1 MNSASLLRR
10 LGLAAVAAIVAG
22 DMLGSGIFFAP
33 GELASV
39 ARANWQIYFFW
50 ALAGVIV
57 LCGALTLA
65 ELTVQQPK
73 AGATF
78 HIIREGFGPF
88 WAFIKIWVEMFI
100 SGPGSVAGSAILFG
114 EFLTY
119 FVSVS
124 PVIMGTA
131 GIIFFTIINLLG
143 VQWGGRTQITITAIK
158 IAAVLALIFGS
169 IFFAEPVKH
178 ATIMASESHTTLTSL
193 FILIG
198 SGIAAVLFTY
208 DGWTDVTHVAG
219 EVVHPQRN
227 IPRSLLLGVGAIIV
241 LYLLVN
247 YAFLRVVPLEVMK
260 NSPNRVASIFAVNT
274 FGSKG
279 AGYLQA
285 MIIISTLGAMGGLIM
300 TQPRLYFAAAEMYR
314 QKSPLFGMLA
324 GISKTGVP
332 AGSIIFC
339 AIASI
344 LALTFF
350 GSFSRIVNFF
360 VVPMQFI
367 NILMVASIF
376 KLRKRSDADKLQ
388 YRTPFYP
395 FVPLLFIVVMAG
407 FIISALIYHPLDAL
421 IGVALTATG
430 IPFYFRIHNRVP
442 EAAK

>member
-1 MNSASLLRR
+1 MNSASLQRK

-33 GELASV
+33 GELAAV

-73 AGATF
+73 AGASF

-100 SGPGSVAGSAILFG
+100 SGPGSVAGGAILFG

-119 FVSVS
+119 FIPLS
-124 PVIMGTA
+124 PVVMGTI
-131 GIIFFTIINLLG
+131 GIIFFAIINLLG

-158 IAAVLALIFGS
+158 IVAVLALIFGS
-169 IFFAEPVKH
+169 LFIAEPAKSTTMV
-178 ATIMASESHTTLTSL
+178 ATEAHSLASL

-208 DGWTDVTHVAG
+208 DGWTDVSHVAG
-219 EVVHPQRN
+219 EVVQPEKN
-227 IPRSLLLGVGAIIV
+227 VPRSLLLGVGAIIV

-247 YAFLRVVPLEVMK
+247 YAFLHVVPLEVMK
-260 NSPNRVASIFAVNT
+260 KSPNRVASIFAVNT
-274 FGSKG
+274 FGAKG

-314 QKSPLFGMLA
+314 EQSPLFGLLA

-360 VVPMQFI
+360 VAPMQFI

-376 KLRKRSDADKLQ
+376 KLRKKSDAG

-395 FVPLLFIVVMAG
+395 YVPLIFIVVMAG
-407 FIISALIYHPLDAL
+407 FIISALIYHPVDAL

-430 IPFYFRIHNRVP
+430 IPFYFRIHHKNR
-442 EAAK
+442 

>member
-1 MNSASLLRR
+1 MNSASLQRK

-33 GELASV
+33 GELAAV
-39 ARANWQIYFFW
+39 AHANWQIYFFW

-65 ELTVQQPK
+65 ELTVQLPK
-73 AGATF
+73 AGASF
-78 HIIREGFGPF
+78 HIIHEGFGPF

-100 SGPGSVAGSAILFG
+100 SGPGSVAGGAILFG

-119 FVSVS
+119 FVPIS
-124 PVIMGTA
+124 PVIAGTV
-131 GIIFFTIINLLG
+131 GILFFTIINLLG

-158 IAAVLALIFGS
+158 IVAVLALILGS
-169 IFFAEPVKH
+169 IFLAEPIKN
-178 ATIMASESHTTLTSL
+178 ATIVAQESHTSLASL
-193 FILIG
+193 FMLIG

-219 EVVHPQRN
+219 EVVQPERN
-227 IPRSLLLGVGAIIV
+227 VPRSLLLGVTAVIV

-260 NSPNRVASIFAVNT
+260 HSMNRVASIFAVNT
-274 FGSKG
+274 FGAKG

-314 QKSPLFGMLA
+314 EKSPLFGVLA

-332 AGSIIFC
+332 AASIIFT
-339 AIASI
+339 AAVSI

-360 VVPMQFI
+360 VAPMQFI

-376 KLRKRSDADKLQ
+376 KLRKKSDAG
-388 YRTPFYP
+388 YRTPLFP
-395 FVPLLFIVVMAG
+395 FVPLLFIIVMAG
-407 FIISALIYHPLDAL
+407 FIISALIYHPLDTL
-421 IGVALTATG
+421 IGVALSATG
-430 IPFYFRIHNRVP
+430 IPFYFRIRSKET
-442 EAAK
+442 EAIT

>member
-1 MNSASLLRR
+1 MNSASLQRK

-33 GELASV
+33 GELAAV

-100 SGPGSVAGSAILFG
+100 SGPGSVAGGAILFG

-119 FVSVS
+119 FVPLS
-124 PVIMGTA
+124 PVLIGTI
-131 GIIFFTIINLLG
+131 GILFFTIINLLG
-143 VQWGGRTQITITAIK
+143 VQWGGRTQITITSIK
-158 IAAVLALIFGS
+158 IVAVLALILGS
-169 IFFAEPVKH
+169 IFFAEPAKS
-178 ATIMASESHTTLTSL
+178 AAIIASQPHTTFASL

-208 DGWTDVTHVAG
+208 DGWTDVTHVGG
-219 EVVHPQRN
+219 EVVQPQKN
-227 IPRSLLLGVGAIIV
+227 IPRSLLLGVGAIIA

-260 NSPNRVASIFAVNT
+260 NSPNRVASIFAVTT
-274 FGSKG
+274 FGAKG

-300 TQPRLYFAAAEMYR
+300 TQPRLYFAAAEIYR
-314 QKSPLFGMLA
+314 EKSPFFKILSR
-324 GISKTGVP
+324 ISKTGVP
-332 AGSIIFC
+332 AASIIFT
-339 AIASI
+339 AAVSI
-344 LALTFF
+344 LALAFF

-376 KLRKRSDADKLQ
+376 KLRKKSDTTG

-395 FVPLLFIVVMAG
+395 YVPLLFIIVMAG

-421 IGVALTATG
+421 IGVGLTATG
-430 IPFYFRIHNRVP
+430 IPFYFRIHRRQM
-442 EAAK
+442 ETIA

>member
-1 MNSASLLRR
+1 MNSASLQRK

-33 GELASV
+33 GELAAV

-65 ELTVQQPK
+65 ELTVQLPK
-73 AGATF
+73 AGASF
-78 HIIREGFGPF
+78 HIIHEGFGPF

-100 SGPGSVAGSAILFG
+100 SGPGSVAGGAILFG

-119 FVSVS
+119 FVPVS
-124 PVIMGTA
+124 PVLVGSA
-131 GIIFFTIINLLG
+131 GIVFFTIINLLG

-158 IAAVLALIFGS
+158 IVAVLALILGS
-169 IFFAEPVKH
+169 IFLAEPAKIT
-178 ATIMASESHTTLTSL
+178 TITTSESHTTLVSL
-193 FILIG
+193 FMLIG

-219 EVVHPQRN
+219 EVIQPERN
-227 IPRSLLLGVGAIIV
+227 VPRSLLLGVGAIIV

-247 YAFLRVVPLEVMK
+247 FAFLRVVPLGVMK
-260 NSPNRVASIFAVNT
+260 HSPNRVASIFAVNT
-274 FGSKG
+274 FGPKG

-285 MIIISTLGAMGGLIM
+285 MIILSTLGAMGGLIM
-300 TQPRLYFAAAEMYR
+300 TQPRLYYAAAEMYR
-314 QKSPLFGMLA
+314 HKSPLFGMLA
-324 GISKTGVP
+324 GISKAGVP
-332 AGSIIFC
+332 AGAIIFT

-360 VVPMQFI
+360 VAPMQFI

-376 KLRKRSDADKLQ
+376 KLRKKSGAG

-395 FVPLLFIVVMAG
+395 YVPLLFIVVMTG
-407 FIISALIYHPLDAL
+407 FIISALIYHPLDTL
-421 IGVALTATG
+421 IGVGLTATG
-430 IPFYFRIHNRVP
+430 IPFYFRIHQRKT
-442 EAAK
+442 EALR

>member
-1 MNSASLLRR
+1 MNSASLQRK

-33 GELASV
+33 GELAVV
-39 ARANWQIYFFW
+39 AKANWQIYFFW

-57 LCGALTLA
+57 LCGAVTLA

-73 AGATF
+73 AGASF

-100 SGPGSVAGSAILFG
+100 SGPGSVAGGAILFG

-119 FVSVS
+119 FVPLS
-124 PVIMGTA
+124 PVVTGTI
-131 GIIFFTIINLLG
+131 GILFFTIINLLG
-143 VQWGGRTQITITAIK
+143 VQWGGRTQITITSLK
-158 IAAVLALIFGS
+158 IAAVLALILGS
-169 IFFAEPVKH
+169 VFLAEPAAKSAAV
-178 ATIMASESHTTLTSL
+178 IASESHTTFASL

-208 DGWTDVTHVAG
+208 DGWTDVSHVAG
-219 EVVHPQRN
+219 EVIRPQKN
-227 IPRSLLLGVGAIIV
+227 IPRSLLLGVGAIIA

-260 NSPNRVASIFAVNT
+260 NSPNRVASIFALTT

-300 TQPRLYFAAAEMYR
+300 TQPRLYFGAAEMYR
-314 QKSPLFGMLA
+314 EKSPFFKILA
-324 GISKTGVP
+324 GISNTGVP
-332 AGSIIFC
+332 AASIIFT
-339 AIASI
+339 AAVSI

-376 KLRKRSDADKLQ
+376 RLRKKSDTG

-395 FVPLLFIVVMAG
+395 YVPLLFMVVMAG
-407 FIISALIYHPLDAL
+407 FIISALIYHPLDTL
-421 IGVALTATG
+421 IGVGLTATG
-430 IPFYFRIHNRVP
+430 IPFYFRIRNRELEVSR
-442 EAAK
+442 

>member
-1 MNSASLLRR
+1 MNSASLQRK

-33 GELASV
+33 GELAAV
-39 ARANWQIYFFW
+39 AKANWQIYFFW

-73 AGATF
+73 AGASF

-100 SGPGSVAGSAILFG
+100 SGPGSVAGGAILFG

-119 FVSVS
+119 FVPLS
-124 PVIMGTA
+124 PVLMGTI
-131 GIIFFTIINLLG
+131 GILFFTIINLFG
-143 VQWGGRTQITITAIK
+143 VQWGGITQITITSIK
-158 IAAVLALIFGS
+158 IAAVLALILGS
-169 IFFAEPVKH
+169 IFFAEPVKS
-178 ATIMASESHTTLTSL
+178 AVVIASQSHTTFASL

-198 SGIAAVLFTY
+198 AGIAAVLFTY
-208 DGWTDVTHVAG
+208 DGWTDVTHVGG
-219 EVVHPQRN
+219 EVVEPQKN
-227 IPRSLLLGVGAIIV
+227 IPRCLLLGVGAIIA

-247 YAFLRVVPLEVMK
+247 FAFLRVVPLEVMK
-260 NSPNRVASIFAVNT
+260 NSPNRVASIFALTT

-279 AGYLQA
+279 AGYLQG

-314 QKSPLFGMLA
+314 EKSPFFKILS

-332 AGSIIFC
+332 AASIIFT
-339 AIASI
+339 AAVSI

-376 KLRKRSDADKLQ
+376 KLRKKSDSG

-421 IGVALTATG
+421 IGVGLTATG
-430 IPFYFRIHNRVP
+430 IPFYFRVHRRETETI
-442 EAAK
+442 A

>member
-1 MNSASLLRR
+1 MNSASLQRK

-33 GELASV
+33 GELAAV
-39 ARANWQIYFFW
+39 AKANWQIYFFW

-73 AGATF
+73 AGASF

-100 SGPGSVAGSAILFG
+100 SGPGSVAGGAILFG

-119 FVSVS
+119 FVPLS
-124 PVIMGTA
+124 PVLMGTI
-131 GIIFFTIINLLG
+131 GILFFTIINLFG
-143 VQWGGRTQITITAIK
+143 VQWGGRTQITITSIK
-158 IAAVLALIFGS
+158 IAAVLALILGS
-169 IFFAEPVKH
+169 IFFAEPVKS
-178 ATIMASESHTTLTSL
+178 AVVIAPESHTTFASL

-208 DGWTDVTHVAG
+208 DGWTDVTHVGG
-219 EVVHPQRN
+219 EVVEPQKN
-227 IPRSLLLGVGAIIV
+227 IPRCLLLGVGAIIA

-247 YAFLRVVPLEVMK
+247 FAFLRVVPLEVMK
-260 NSPNRVASIFAVNT
+260 NSPNRVASIFALTT

-279 AGYLQA
+279 AGYLQG

-314 QKSPLFGMLA
+314 EKSPFFKILS

-332 AGSIIFC
+332 AASIIFT
-339 AIASI
+339 AAVSI

-376 KLRKRSDADKLQ
+376 KLRKKSDSG

-421 IGVALTATG
+421 IGVGLTATG
-430 IPFYFRIHNRVP
+430 IPFYFRVHRRETETI
-442 EAAK
+442 A

>member
-1 MNSASLLRR
+1 MNSASLQRR

-33 GELASV
+33 GELAAV

-65 ELTVQQPK
+65 ELTVHLPK

-78 HIIREGFGPF
+78 HIIHEGFGPF

-100 SGPGSVAGSAILFG
+100 SGPGSVAGGAILFG

-119 FVSVS
+119 FIQIS
-124 PVIMGTA
+124 PVLAGTA
-131 GIIFFTIINLLG
+131 GILFFTMINLLG
-143 VQWGGRTQITITAIK
+143 VQWGGRTQIAITSIK
-158 IAAVLALIFGS
+158 IAAVLALILGS
-169 IFFAEPVKH
+169 IFLAEPVKH
-178 ATIMASESHTTLTSL
+178 TTVVSTESHTTFLSL

-219 EVVHPQRN
+219 EVLHPQKN

-260 NSPNRVASIFAVNT
+260 HSTNRVASIFAVNT
-274 FGSKG
+274 FGSGG

-314 QKSPLFGMLA
+314 EKSPLFRMLA
-324 GISKTGVP
+324 GISTTGVP
-332 AGSIIFC
+332 AASIIFT
-339 AIASI
+339 AAVSI
-344 LALTFF
+344 LALSFF

-376 KLRKRSDADKLQ
+376 KLRKKSDAG
-388 YRTPFYP
+388 YRTPLFPY
-395 FVPLLFIVVMAG
+395 VPLLFIVVMAG
-407 FIISALIYHPLDAL
+407 FIISALIYHPLDTL

-430 IPFYFRIHNRVP
+430 VPFYFRIHRK
-442 EAAK
+442 EMEKIT

>member
-1 MNSASLLRR
+1 MNAPTLQRK

-22 DMLGSGIFFAP
+22 DMLGSGIFFSP
-33 GELASV
+33 GELAAV
-39 ARANWQIYFFW
+39 AQANWQIYFFW

-78 HIIREGFGPF
+78 HIIHEGFGPF

-100 SGPGSVAGSAILFG
+100 SGPGSVAGGAILFG

-119 FVSVS
+119 FVPLS
-124 PVIMGTA
+124 PVVMGSA

-158 IAAVLALIFGS
+158 IAAVLALILGS
-169 IFFAEPVKH
+169 IFLAEPAKSS
-178 ATIMASESHTTLTSL
+178 TFIASESHTTLASL

-219 EVVHPQRN
+219 EVVKPERN
-227 IPRSLLLGVGAIIV
+227 VPRSLFLGVGAIIV

-260 NSPNRVASIFAVNT
+260 DSPNRIASIFAVNT
-274 FGSKG
+274 FGTKG
-279 AGYLQA
+279 AAYLQV
-285 MIIISTLGAMGGLIM
+285 MIIVSTLGAMGGLIM
-300 TQPRLYFAAAEMYR
+300 TEPRLYFAAAERY
-314 QKSPLFGMLA
+314 QKQSPLFGILSR
-324 GISKTGVP
+324 ISKTGVP
-332 AGSIIFC
+332 SASIIFC
-339 AIASI
+339 AITSI
-344 LALTFF
+344 LALAFF

-360 VVPMQFI
+360 VAPMQFI

-376 KLRKRSDADKLQ
+376 KLRKKSDAG
-388 YRTPFYP
+388 YRTPLYP

-407 FIISALIYHPLDAL
+407 FIISALIYHPVDTL
-421 IGVALTATG
+421 IGVALAATG
-430 IPFYFRIHNRVP
+430 IPFYFRIHRQDR
-442 EAAK
+442 

>member
-1 MNSASLLRR
+1 MNSASLQRK

-33 GELASV
+33 GELAAV
-39 ARANWQIYFFW
+39 AKANWQIYFFW

-100 SGPGSVAGSAILFG
+100 SGPGSVAGGAILFG

-119 FVSVS
+119 FVPLS
-124 PVIMGTA
+124 PVVMGTI
-131 GIIFFTIINLLG
+131 GILFFTIINLLG
-143 VQWGGRTQITITAIK
+143 VQWGGRTQITITSIK
-158 IAAVLALIFGS
+158 IVAVLALILGS
-169 IFFAEPVKH
+169 IFLAEPAKST
-178 ATIMASESHTTLTSL
+178 AIIASESHTTFASL
-193 FILIG
+193 FLLIG

-219 EVVHPQRN
+219 EVVEPQRN
-227 IPRSLLLGVGAIIV
+227 IPRSLLLGVGSIIA

-260 NSPNRVASIFAVNT
+260 NSPNRVASIFAVT
-274 FGSKG
+274 AFGSKG

-300 TQPRLYFAAAEMYR
+300 TQPRLFFAAAEMYR
-314 QKSPLFGMLA
+314 DKSPFFKILA

-332 AGSIIFC
+332 AASIIFT
-339 AIASI
+339 AAVSI

-376 KLRKRSDADKLQ
+376 KLRKKSDTG

-395 FVPLLFIVVMAG
+395 YVPLLFMIVMAG
-407 FIISALIYHPLDAL
+407 FIVSALIYHPLDTL
-421 IGVALTATG
+421 IGVGLTATG
-430 IPFYFRIHNRVP
+430 IPFYFRIRSTKM
-442 EAAK
+442 EANA

>member
-1 MNSASLLRR
+1 MNSASLQRK

-33 GELASV
+33 GELAVV
-39 ARANWQIYFFW
+39 AKANRQIYFFW

-73 AGATF
+73 AGASF

-100 SGPGSVAGSAILFG
+100 SGPGSVAGGAILFG

-119 FVSVS
+119 FVPLS
-124 PVIMGTA
+124 PVVMGTI
-131 GIIFFTIINLLG
+131 GILFFTIINLLG
-143 VQWGGRTQITITAIK
+143 VQWGGRTQITITSIK
-158 IAAVLALIFGS
+158 IAAVLALILGS
-169 IFFAEPVKH
+169 VFLAQPAKSSAAI
-178 ATIMASESHTTLTSL
+178 ATESHTTFASL

-219 EVVHPQRN
+219 EVVHPQKN
-227 IPRSLLLGVGAIIV
+227 IPRCLLLGVGAIIA

-260 NSPNRVASIFAVNT
+260 NSPNRVASIFALTT

-314 QKSPLFGMLA
+314 EKSPFFKILA
-324 GISKTGVP
+324 GISRTGVP
-332 AGSIIFC
+332 AASIIFT
-339 AIASI
+339 AAVSI

-376 KLRKRSDADKLQ
+376 KLRKNSDTG

-421 IGVALTATG
+421 IGLGLTATG
-430 IPFYFRIHNRVP
+430 IPFYFRVQRNETETI
-442 EAAK
+442 A